1 MKVDG
6 PKLLEEFR
14 RHLAEHNLPATQHRA
29 AVAEAGFAAGERLSA
44 EEVGRLV
51 SSRVAVGTATI
62 YRTLDLLVRAGLAK
76 EHDFG
81 EGFKRYEPLAAGQ
94 AHEHCICSSCG
105 RVTEF
110 ANDRLERMIALL
122 AEEVE
127 FRPHHHRLEIYGL
140 CRSCQQTTPLPVTSC
155 VLKGSAAVSCGTIH
169 SSPACGRGVG
179 TPPPPPAGR
188 SSARAGRSRTPSP
201 GRTTS
206 RYNARAPGR
215 PRAARSA

>member
-1 MKVDG
+1 
-6 PKLLEEFR
+6 
-14 RHLAEHNLPATQHRA
+14 
-29 AVAEAGFAAGERLSA
+29 VAK
-44 EEVGRLV
+44 
-51 SSRVAVGTATI
+51 RVAVGTATI

-105 RVTEF
+105 QVTEF

-140 CRSCQQTTPLPVTSC
+140 CRTCQQANPL
-155 VLKGSAAVSCGTIH
+155 
-169 SSPACGRGVG
+169 
-179 TPPPPPAGR
+179 
-188 SSARAGRSRTPSP
+188 ARAR
-201 GRTTS
+201 
-206 RYNARAPGR
+206 
-215 PRAARSA
+215 